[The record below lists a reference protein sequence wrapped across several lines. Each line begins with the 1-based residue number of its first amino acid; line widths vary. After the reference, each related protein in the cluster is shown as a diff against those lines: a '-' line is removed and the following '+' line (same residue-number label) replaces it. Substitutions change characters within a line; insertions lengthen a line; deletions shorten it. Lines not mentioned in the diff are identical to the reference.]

1 MVCEALWVGT
11 DFVVGVVGDFGDG
24 VLKDGRRLPDG
35 EGRVEI
41 RFAL

>member
-1 MVCEALWVGT
+1 MVCEALRVGT
-11 DFVVGVVGDFGDG
+11 DFVVGVVGDFGG
-24 VLKDGRRLPDG
+24 GLLNGGRRLPDG